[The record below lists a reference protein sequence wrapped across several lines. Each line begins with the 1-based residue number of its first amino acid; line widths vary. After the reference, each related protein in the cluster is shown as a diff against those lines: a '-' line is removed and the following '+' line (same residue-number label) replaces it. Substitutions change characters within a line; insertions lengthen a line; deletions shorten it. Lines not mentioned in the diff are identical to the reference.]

1 MALQNDAE
9 DKFITSKS
17 GAGVADTTLDAI
29 FIAGL
34 TTVIPLDKQK
44 EKLKAG
50 FGEKKVLKSF
60 KHDDPVNTITTY
72 IKNHPDVYI
81 FLYSA
86 GCVLSKA
93 VSTTSGVNLNKV
105 YIVEP
110 YSPSTADNSVK
121 TANQNGVPL
130 KNIFLGPVAARGKGI
145 LSGTSKTPDGLS
157 HGEALTHA
165 AKEAANAA
173 ASTPPPPPSPPAP
186 QSSTPT
192 PSPSP
197 PPPPS
202 TPSSTTST
210 EPTNNDVN
218 GKETGAYANLS
229 NGWCITVYKDG
240 IRKITVVRDGKGN
253 LIRTDY
259 YNNTTDKDAVSFTLT
274 KLNDSTAV
282 TPNQDQP
289 SKVKSTEVAP
299 NTQNN
304 VEIIKT
310 DSVNVLE
317 SPEDN
322 DAGEYVYEVLLVVK
336 KNGKTILISGE
347 GRGLDTDTA
356 IKNATENAKKNAY
369 L

>member
-9 DKFITSKS
+9 DKLIISKS
-17 GAGVADTTLDAI
+17 GAGVTNTTLDAI

-60 KHDDPVNTITTY
+60 KHDDPINTITTY

-86 GCVLSKA
+86 GCTLSKA
-93 VSTTSGVNLNKV
+93 VSSTSGVNLNKV

-110 YSPSTADNSVK
+110 YSPSTADNSVR

-145 LSGTSKTPDGLS
+145 LSGTSKTPDGLN
-157 HGEALTHA
+157 HGESLIHA
-165 AKEAANAA
+165 AKAAANDAV
-173 ASTPPPPPSPPAP
+173 STPPPPLSPPTP
-186 QSSTPT
+186 QSLTPT
-192 PSPSP
+192 PIPSPLSSPSIP
-197 PPPPS
+197 
-202 TPSSTTST
+202 TKTTSI

-229 NGWCITVYKDG
+229 NGWCIIAYKDG
-240 IRKITVVRDGKGN
+240 IRKITVVRDGAGN

-274 KLNDSTAV
+274 KLNDSTAI
-282 TPNQDQP
+282 TPNQSQP

-304 VEIIKT
+304 VEIGKT
-310 DSVNVLE
+310 IREDELE
-317 SPEDN
+317 TPDDN
-322 DAGEYVYEVLLVVK
+322 DNSEYVYEVYIEIIKNSLGSVVS
-336 KNGKTILISGE
+336 GK